1 MQKLNGGKMAH
12 RRRERIRGEEHE
24 PNVKEIIDTKIIGT
38 IERDISSRK
47 PPSEGEIVEYIRTA
61 LAKKTEELRESI
73 SKEAYA
79 RGLDA
84 AKDLAGLLDKGDPKA
99 LNRWG

>member
-24 PNVKEIIDTKIIGT
+24 PNVKEIIDT
-38 IERDISSRK
+38 IERDISRK
-47 PPSEGEIVEYIRTA
+47 PPSQREIDEYIRTA

-79 RGLDA
+79 RGLNA

>member
-1 MQKLNGGKMAH
+1 MAH

-24 PNVKEIIDTKIIGT
+24 PNVKEIIDT
-38 IERDISSRK
+38 IERDISRK
-47 PPSEGEIVEYIRTA
+47 PPSQREIDEYIRTA

-79 RGLDA
+79 RGLNA

>member
-1 MQKLNGGKMAH
+1 MAH
-12 RRRERIRGEEHE
+12 RRRERVRGEEHE
-24 PNVKEIIDTKIIGT
+24 PNVKEIMAE
-38 IERDISSRK
+38 IEKGITARS
-47 PPSEGEIVEYIRTA
+47 PPSEREIVEYIRTA
-61 LAKKTEELRESI
+61 LAKKTEELRERI

-79 RGLDA
+79 RGLNA

>member
-12 RRRERIRGEEHE
+12 RRRERVRGEEE
-24 PNVKEIIDTKIIGT
+24 LQPNVKTIIAT

-47 PPSEGEIVEYIRTA
+47 PPSEREIVEYIRTA